1 MFSKILEYIKDN
13 ELKISLFKDKID
25 IVNYKEILVFDD
37 DKIVIDCS
45 SLILTIS
52 GTDLT
57 INKLYDH
64 ELLITGNINKIEYR
78 CLYDKLLCS

>member
-1 MFSKILEYIKDN
+1 MLSKILDYIKDD
-13 ELKISLFKDKID
+13 ELKISLFKDKIN

-37 DKIVIDCS
+37 NKIIIDCS

-52 GTDLT
+52 GNNLI
-57 INKLYDH
+57 INKLYNY

-78 CLYDKLLCS
+78 